1 VPDVDRLLCAHC
13 GAEAYDCTGEQ
24 DYACKAN
31 CRGPHRMLI
40 DVVRESALN
49 SKELVRLKLEND
61 RLSIAL
67 RDALT
72 LLAAREA

>member
-1 VPDVDRLLCAHC
+1 
-13 GAEAYDCTGEQ
+13 
-24 DYACKAN
+24 
-31 CRGPHRMLI
+31 MLI